1 MFGLWLL
8 LKRTFSP
15 PVKTMTSAKVA
26 AARRIT
32 QAGGLTFGLLA
43 NKDLCNHHL
52 LNFFLSLGGI
62 KQRDLIADL

>member
-1 MFGLWLL
+1 MFGLRLS
-8 LKRTFSP
+8 LKRTLFP
-15 PVKTMTSAKVA
+15 PVKTMTSAKVTV
-26 AARRIT
+26 ARRVT

-43 NKDLCNHHL
+43 NKDPRNHHL